1 MTKLLKPVKRTATCQ
16 VPHGVNPSLVIT
28 LHPGGT
34 IGLRE
39 SRRRREYLIAAGRL
53 YAQLVAAEAQQNKIH
68 RRRRG

>member
-1 MTKLLKPVKRTATCQ
+1 MTKLVKPVKRTATCQ

-28 LHPGGT
+28 LHPGGV

-53 YAQLVAAEAQQNKIH
+53 YAQLVAAEARQK
-68 RRRRG
+68 RAR